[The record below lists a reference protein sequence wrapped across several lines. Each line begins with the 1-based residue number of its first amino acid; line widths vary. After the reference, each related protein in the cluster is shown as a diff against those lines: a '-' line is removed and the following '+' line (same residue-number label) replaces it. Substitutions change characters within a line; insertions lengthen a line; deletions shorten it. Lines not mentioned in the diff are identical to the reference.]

1 MKKLISIALS
11 VIMLIS
17 VGAVSAIFV
26 MVGVS
31 SPGQS
36 EVTTKPLSEREPVI
50 ITVNS
55 SKSDEVSYTKDNY
68 KYTFVYS
75 GDSEVTGWEF
85 PGMIEGTDYNI
96 LSMSADKTKIVI
108 ELTDSGKNKQVK
120 ANALV
125 KNAASET
132 EEEEVDDDDNS
143 GTSPA
148 TGAAMAGIAI
158 AGAGVAMLA
167 VSKRKND

>member
-17 VGAVSAIFV
+17 VGAVSAITA
-26 MVGVS
+26 MAGVS

-55 SKSDEVSYTKDNY
+55 NKSDEVSYTKDNY

-85 PGMIEGTDYNI
+85 PGMIEDVDYYI
-96 LSMSADKTKIVI
+96 LSMSADKTKVVI
-108 ELTDSGKNKQVK
+108 ELTESGINKQVK

-125 KNAASET
+125 KDAASET

-158 AGAGVAMLA
+158 AGAGVAMLVA
-167 VSKRKND
+167 SKRKND

>member
-17 VGAVSAIFV
+17 VGAVSAIPA
-26 MVGVS
+26 MAGVS

-55 SKSDEVSYTKDNY
+55 NKSDEVSYTKDNY

-85 PGMIEGTDYNI
+85 PGMIEDTDYYI
-96 LSMSADKTKIVI
+96 LSMSADKTKVVI
-108 ELTDSGKNKQVK
+108 ELTESGINKQVK

-125 KNAASET
+125 KDAASES
-132 EEEEVDDDDNS
+132 EEEEVTDDDNS

>member
-17 VGAVSAIFV
+17 VGAVSAIPA
-26 MVGVS
+26 MAGVS

-36 EVTTKPLSEREPVI
+36 EVTTKPMCEREPVI

-55 SKSDEVSYTKDNY
+55 SKSEEVSYTKDNF

-75 GDSEVTGWEF
+75 GDGEITGWEF
-85 PGMIEGTDYNI
+85 PGMVEGVDFNI
-96 LSMSADKTKIVI
+96 LSMSADKTKVVI

-132 EEEEVDDDDNS
+132 EEEEIEDDDNS

-148 TGAAMAGIAI
+148 TGVAMAGIAI

-167 VSKRKND
+167 ASKRKND